1 MRILLVE
8 DEVAL
13 SDALVQIFHKNK
25 YIVDACYDG
34 ESGLDNALSGIYD
47 MIVLDFMLPKM
58 NGYEVLKEIRSKKI
72 KTPVIMLTARD
83 TIADKVNCLDIGAD
97 DYMTK
102 PFSSDELLARMRS
115 LYRRNANVIF
125 ENVLTWSDLTLNLST
140 YELFCGKNSFKLG
153 LKEFSMM
160 ELFLKNGNR
169 ILSKET
175 LIVKIW
181 GYESDAENNN
191 VEVYVSFLRKKLA
204 HIRSKVA
211 IKTVRGV
218 GYCLEE
224 KE

>member
-58 NGYEVLKEIRSKKI
+58 SGYDVLKELRAKKVT
-72 KTPVIMLTARD
+72 TPVMMLTARD
-83 TIADKVNCLDIGAD
+83 TISDKVDCLDIGAD

-125 ENVLTWSDLTLNLST
+125 ENVLSWSDLTLNLST
-140 YELFCGKNSFKLG
+140 YELFCGKKL
-153 LKEFSMM
+153 F
-160 ELFLKNGNR
+160 
-169 ILSKET
+169 
-175 LIVKIW
+175 
-181 GYESDAENNN
+181 
-191 VEVYVSFLRKKLA
+191 
-204 HIRSKVA
+204 
-211 IKTVRGV
+211 
-218 GYCLEE
+218 
-224 KE
+224 

>member
-1 MRILLVE
+1 MRILLIE

-47 MIVLDFMLPKM
+47 LIILDFMLPKM
-58 NGYEVLKEIRSKKI
+58 NGYEVLKEIRTQKLT
-72 KTPVIMLTARD
+72 TPVMMLTARD
-83 TIADKVNCLDIGAD
+83 TIADKVDCLDIGAD

-115 LYRRNANVIF
+115 LYRRNANVIL
-125 ENVLTWSDLTLNLST
+125 ENVLSWSDLTLNLST
-140 YELFCGKNSFKLG
+140 YELFCGTKSFKLG

-160 ELFLKNGNR
+160 ELFLRNGSR

-175 LIVKIW
+175 LILKIW

-204 HIRSKVA
+204 HMRSKVS
-211 IKTVRGV
+211 IRTIRGV
-218 GYCLEE
+218 GYFLEASE
-224 KE
+224 

>member
-1 MRILLVE
+1 MRILLIE

-13 SDALVQIFHKNK
+13 SDALVQIFHKHK

-58 NGYEVLKEIRSKKI
+58 NGYEVLKEIRAQKMT
-72 KTPVIMLTARD
+72 TPVMMLTARD

-140 YELFCGKNSFKLG
+140 YELFCGKSSFKLG

-160 ELFLKNGNR
+160 ELFLKNGSR

-175 LIVKIW
+175 LIIKIW

-204 HIRSKVA
+204 HMHSKVG